1 MREFFRMLIV
11 TSFENL
17 RRKQKQ
23 PLMFLRR
30 GLAKYP
36 SYEQPATLKRT
47 TWFYTYMKMLS
58 KTYFSVEKKSVIFIE
73 TKHTKLYFVFSIGI
87 NMLIYRNKSEMI

>member
-58 KTYFSVEKKSVIFIE
+58 KTYFSVEKK
-73 TKHTKLYFVFSIGI
+73 KCD
-87 NMLIYRNKSEMI
+87 IYRNKAHKTVLCIFHRYKYVNIQ